1 MSSRSTRADAS
12 STPSRALDSGASG
25 GAGGLPAPSVPG
37 PGPPQRAAPGLRF
50 CGSRCH
56 VPPPSPRARIF
67 RLPSEAN
74 GRNRAPQGPAP
85 WPHPSGHLRLR
96 LRSGLCTLCA
106 VRALTPAAW
115 GEALLRSQREDVRWV
130 FLHVREWQAQAG
142 AGLGPAWLCCAPRC
156 GKESEGTDVAASQR
170 MRDSTR

>member
-1 MSSRSTRADAS
+1 MSSRSTRADAPS
-12 STPSRALDSGASG
+12 MPSRALDSGASG
-25 GAGGLPAPSVPG
+25 GAGGLPAPLVPG

-56 VPPPSPRARIF
+56 VPPRSPRARIF

-74 GRNRAPQGPAP
+74 GRNPAPQGPAP

-142 AGLGPAWLCCAPRC
+142 AGLGPAWLCCAPRF
-156 GKESEGTDVAASQR
+156 GKESEGTDMAASHR